1 MLACLGDAMDFQD
14 SIGRE
19 AIQNRVLSLS
29 AYAKARLAAI
39 PGVYLHSS
47 TDPEQST
54 GLTTLY
60 VKDKYQSPGSICSK
74 IRDDYGIVMRTVQ
87 FKDAGDDQ
95 MRHGMRLSTHM
106 YNNYDQIDLLA
117 RAIEE
122 NLGMM

>member
-1 MLACLGDAMDFQD
+1 MPRLGLQLYQ
-14 SIGRE
+14 GY
-19 AIQNRVLSLS
+19 LS
-29 AYAKARLAAI
+29 Y
-39 PGVYLHSS
+39 SS

-54 GLTTLY
+54 GLTTFY
-60 VKDKYQSPGSICSK
+60 VKDKYQSPGSISSK
-74 IRDDYGIVMRTVQ
+74 IRDDYGIVTRTVQ

-95 MRHGMRLSTHM
+95 IRRGVRISTHI